1 MRVAG
6 PCETGNSTSVGGLST
21 TREVMLRETV
31 MELRLSVAKNLGL
44 QIVGGLSTDQDEQ
57 GLDVSVTKN
66 SQSVGG
72 LSARGEVRGAG
83 HCETENSSSVG
94 GLSIIRKMWETV
106 HCELENSKIV

>member
-1 MRVAG
+1 
-6 PCETGNSTSVGGLST
+6 
-21 TREVMLRETV
+21 MLRETV
-31 MELRLSVAKNLGL
+31 MELRLSGAKNLGL

-57 GLDVSVTKN
+57 GVDVSVTTN

-94 GLSIIRKMWETV
+94 GLSIIRK
-106 HCELENSKIV
+106 I